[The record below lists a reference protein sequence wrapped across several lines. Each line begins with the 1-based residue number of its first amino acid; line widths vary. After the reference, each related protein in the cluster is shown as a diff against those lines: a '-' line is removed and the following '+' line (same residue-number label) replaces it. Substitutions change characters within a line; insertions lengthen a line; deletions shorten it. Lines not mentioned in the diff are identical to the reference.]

1 LWQAPV
7 FVAGIAALAAV
18 GLARPLAAHDPQR
31 HLARD
36 LAGARHLLNR
46 PDGDAEEAAALAGR
60 ALAAAQR
67 FPDRIG
73 EAAFLLGTAHLRL
86 AERAGPAEAAR
97 HWQLAR
103 EHLEEAERRGVPE
116 ADGGRL
122 AYRLGKVGFYAHDD
136 PQRVVDRLGAGM
148 DQADD
153 QAEAYHLLT
162 QAFLRLPQPD
172 LARALWANEK
182 LRKEVPLVG
191 EEVLGPARLLGGE
204 LYLRLKMY
212 ERARKVLEM
221 VGEQAPPDLLARARV
236 LRARSFQEQGKWAEA
251 AALYREALP
260 DDRAQPAERA
270 RVLYDLGFCHRA
282 LDQAPEAA
290 RAWEECVGKARGPEG
305 PAAALG
311 LAELRLREPALEK
324 ALENLTRAVGGV
336 RTPAQWNNPLVALLP
351 AQALF
356 EQAAQ
361 VFRQAGRFD
370 LALKLTGPYER
381 LAWPG
386 RAQVLRAEVA
396 AAWARARQEQARQVK
411 SNDEQLAEEVA
422 ARNLFAQAGDAYG
435 EAADRAGTPE
445 LKELKEL
452 KAEFLWLSAAQYVAC
467 QEYARAVEKLEQ
479 FLQAGPQVAGV
490 AGRQGEAWYLL
501 GEAHRRLNHKGAAA
515 EAYRACIKF
524 PTPFAYRARY
534 QLALAALETGDLD
547 EAEAALSLNLKL
559 LRFDPDMQAQEKS
572 LFALGGLYYQRRNYR
587 MVVRRLEEALGR
599 FPAHPEA
606 TRAHYELA
614 DSYRQLAAQEN
625 QNFLIG
631 ESMTADTKAHFQRE
645 HRRWLQ
651 KAADEFAELARFLET
666 PEAQGHLSPG
676 QQTEVPF
683 IAARC
688 RFNLGQYDEALRLY
702 EKLVGRHP
710 TGVQGLQALGGAVSC
725 HAALGQYDKVRQ
737 RLAEMRAAL
746 AQVDEAVRRDWEV
759 WVTEA
764 GKPLSRP

>member
-1 LWQAPV
+1 
-7 FVAGIAALAAV
+7 
-18 GLARPLAAHDPQR
+18 
-31 HLARD
+31 
-36 LAGARHLLNR
+36 
-46 PDGDAEEAAALAGR
+46 
-60 ALAAAQR
+60 
-67 FPDRIG
+67 
-73 EAAFLLGTAHLRL
+73 
-86 AERAGPAEAAR
+86 
-97 HWQLAR
+97 
-103 EHLEEAERRGVPE
+103 VPE

-122 AYRLGKVGFYAHDD
+122 AYRLGKVGFHAHDD

-148 DQADD
+148 AQADD
-153 QAEAYHLLT
+153 QAEAYNLLT

-204 LYLRLKMY
+204 LYLRLKMP
-212 ERARKVLEM
+212 EKARKVLEM

-251 AALYREALP
+251 AALYREASA

-270 RVLYDLGFCHRA
+270 RVLYDLGLCHRA

-324 ALENLTRAVGGV
+324 ALENLARAAGDV
-336 RTPAQWNNPLVALLP
+336 RTPADWNNPLVDLLP

-386 RAQVLRAEVA
+386 RAPVLRAEVA

-422 ARNLFAQAGDAYG
+422 ARDLFAQAGAAYG
-435 EAADRAGTPE
+435 EAADRAGRP
-445 LKELKEL
+445 EL
-452 KAEFLWLSAAQYVAC
+452 KAEFLWLGAAQYVAC
-467 QEYARAVEKLEQ
+467 QEYARAIERLEQ
-479 FLQAGPQVAGV
+479 FLQAGPQVAGA

-501 GEAHRRLNHKGAAA
+501 GEAHRRLNQKDAAA

-559 LRFDPDMQAQEKS
+559 LRFDPDMEAQEKS
-572 LFALGGLYYQRRNYR
+572 LFALGDLLYQRRNYR

-599 FPAHPEA
+599 FPANPEA
-606 TRAHYELA
+606 TWAHYQLA

-625 QNFLIG
+625 QNSLIG

-645 HRRWLQ
+645 HSRWLE
-651 KAADEFAELARFLET
+651 KAADEFTELARFLET
-666 PEAQGHLSPG
+666 PEAQGHLSPE
-676 QQTEVPF
+676 QQTQVPF

-702 EKLVGRHP
+702 ERLAERHP
-710 TGVQGLQALGGAVSC
+710 SGVEGLLALGGTVSC
-725 HAALGQYDKVRQ
+725 HAGLLQAAKSAKSAKSRDEALRHADKIRQ
-737 RLAEMRAAL
+737 RLAEMQAL
-746 AQVDEAVRRDWEV
+746 LPTVDGLARQEWEKWVRDA
-759 WVTEA
+759 TERS
-764 GKPLSRP
+764 KSPRRP